1 MKHHNKATGAHW
13 EDAYLVGIHRYSYRA
28 GEPAKIIGVTMYTPF
43 QTVHKDEISIPRPC
57 YHIIFPD
64 GIEEYIPVSDFL
76 NFAIISETDVEK
88 NKIPPISQ

>member
-1 MKHHNKATGAHW
+1 MKHRHPTTGSTW

-28 GEPAKIIGVTMYTPF
+28 GEPAKIIGMIMHTPF
-43 QTVHKDEISIPRPC
+43 QTVYKDEISILRPC

-64 GIEEYIPVSDFL
+64 GVEEYIPVADFL